1 VRQLADIVAARPW
14 RSVAAFLGRDAH
26 GVPESE
32 KVSGVVGSCAL
43 MSGFCL
49 VSLVREPTSPY
60 HSSVQAFELPAIP
73 LGEDA
78 DGIVRVVG
86 SRVTLDSIV
95 AVFDHGATPEEV
107 VQSFP
112 SLALGDVYSIL
123 AWVVARRAEVE
134 LYLERR
140 GTEEAHARGEVEQRS
155 PTAELRAR
163 LLARPRS
170 HSA

>member
-1 VRQLADIVAARPW
+1 MCQKRRAVNRARRQLVWEGASQYDCRV
-14 RSVAAFLGRDAH
+14 H
-26 GVPESE
+26 
-32 KVSGVVGSCAL
+32 
-43 MSGFCL
+43 
-49 VSLVREPTSPY
+49 
-60 HSSVQAFELPAIP
+60 AFELPAVP

-78 DGIVRVVG
+78 DGIVRVLG

-95 AVFDHGATPEEV
+95 AVFDRGATPEEV
-107 VQSFP
+107 IQSFP

-140 GTEEAHARGEVEQRS
+140 GTEEASAREEVERRS

>member
-1 VRQLADIVAARPW
+1 MRQKRRAVNRAR
-14 RSVAAFLGRDAH
+14 RQ
-26 GVPESE
+26 
-32 KVSGVVGSCAL
+32 
-43 MSGFCL
+43 
-49 VSLVREPTSPY
+49 LVREAASQY
-60 HSSVQAFELPAIP
+60 DWRVHAFELPAVP

-78 DGIVRVVG
+78 DGIVRVLG

-95 AVFDHGATPEEV
+95 AVFDRGATPEEV

-140 GTEEAHARGEVEQRS
+140 RNEEAHAREEVERRS
-155 PTAELRAR
+155 PTAEL
-163 LLARPRS
+163 
-170 HSA
+170 

>member
-1 VRQLADIVAARPW
+1 V
-14 RSVAAFLGRDAH
+14 H
-26 GVPESE
+26 
-32 KVSGVVGSCAL
+32 
-43 MSGFCL
+43 
-49 VSLVREPTSPY
+49 
-60 HSSVQAFELPAIP
+60 AFELPAIP

-78 DGIVRVVG
+78 DGIVRALG

-95 AVFDHGATPEEV
+95 AVFDRGATPEEV

-140 GTEEAHARGEVEQRS
+140 STDEASAREEVEHRS
-155 PTAELRAR
+155 PMVELRAR
-163 LLARPRS
+163 LLARARNQ
-170 HSA
+170 SA

>member
-1 VRQLADIVAARPW
+1 
-14 RSVAAFLGRDAH
+14 
-26 GVPESE
+26 
-32 KVSGVVGSCAL
+32 
-43 MSGFCL
+43 M
-49 VSLVREPTSPY
+49 
-60 HSSVQAFELPAIP
+60 QAFELPAVP

-78 DGIVRVVG
+78 DGIVRVRG

-95 AVFDHGATPEEV
+95 AVFDRGATPEEV

-112 SLALGDVYSIL
+112 SLALGDVYSVL
-123 AWVVARRAEVE
+123 AWVVACRAEVA

-140 GTEEAHARGEVEQRS
+140 GTEEAQAREKVEQRC

-163 LLARPRS
+163 LALRPRS